1 MKRGKL
7 VVASVLTLLI
17 SSFQICIFGEANS
30 TTESIP
36 PKLLWAIGTQDN
48 KCLEFALAPTNYENY
63 GEDPYFMVGQSSP
76 AEDWCYIHPGPK
88 DKWAQDIPHIFTIVF
103 FLKSVDIENNSLLNL
118 YLLEFNKQYPPNLTV
133 YVNGVNFPVRLPPGN
148 GTDEFLLTFDGSLS
162 NSKKISLSFPSSFL
176 RLGENVIQFTVSGGS
191 WFIYDAVQLY
201 TPEKVELEEPQK
213 TVLRIGKPV
222 PLPLIKFSQEK
233 ELRTIK
239 IPVHC
244 YGEPFQ
250 GKLSITGRDAM
261 DINLNT
267 GWNDIYYEIQ
277 EVPQD
282 TFASIEIKKEDK
294 SISTRDFVISPAEA
308 LTIYLIP
315 HSHNDIGY
323 THVQTEVEKIQ
334 HQNIAKALDLI
345 EQTNDYPLEA
355 QFHWSA
361 EVLWAVKSFW
371 NKSDDNT
378 KQRIKKA
385 VEEGKFELPALFTN
399 QLTGLC
405 NGEELTHLLDEAKK
419 LSRELNTNIDTA
431 LITDIP
437 GYTWGLIPVFAQT
450 GVKYFSIGPNLDFRI
465 GNILNVWGDKPFYWI
480 SPCGKYKVLTWIGL
494 TGYAYFFCGTDCIP
508 SQTKLYLA
516 KLVERNYPYD
526 MAISR
531 YSIASDNGPPDEKL
545 PEFVKQWNQE
555 YKTPKFVISTAG
567 KALKTFEEKYGKEL
581 PAYAGEIT
589 PYWEDGSVSSARE
602 TAINR
607 DTARK
612 LMSLETLFALWLP
625 EKYPAQKF
633 AEAWENVVL
642 YDEHTWGAH
651 NSITE
656 PDSPFVKEQWTIKQ
670 SFAINAANIANELL
684 NTFTE
689 NFKSN
694 EDTVSQILIFNP
706 LPFAKTEIVAIPAD
720 WKRKGDKIIKD
731 GMAVASQRLKSNELV
746 FIARDIPPFGYAVF
760 TVEEGTSEPPK
771 DSVSINE
778 NTIQNSHLEITIDPK
793 TGTINSLKRKSD
805 GKEFIKEDS
814 IYKTNE
820 YLYAEGRSPENLK
833 RASNVQI
840 SIKENG
846 PLVGSINILY
856 QSAPGAKEIQSEI
869 ILYTDSDF
877 VEIVN
882 SIDKEDIRTPEAVHY
897 SFAFNIQNPEIRYQT
912 PFAVIHLPEQQLPGS
927 CKNYLTARDWIDI
940 SNDNMGIS
948 LITPDTPMLEIGK
961 ITVDPKVVGWKKAV
975 LLEPTVF
982 SYVMNNYWETNFK
995 ASQDGLHKF
1004 RYYLV
1009 PHEKCNLQNLDVI
1022 SKQLTSKLV
1031 AVPIANVPKLPA
1043 CPVQVSPSWVIY
1055 HLKYLPEETAYLFR
1069 LFNPTSEKV
1078 QVDIKTPANYTLQVL
1093 QAELNKTANEPAS
1106 KFTSTL
1112 EPWEFTTLILKK

>member
-1 MKRGKL
+1 MRMLAIGL
-7 VVASVLTLLI
+7 FSASWLFLLQP
-17 SSFQICIFGEANS
+17 FIFGEESS
-30 TTESIP
+30 TPESIP
-36 PKLLWAIGTQDN
+36 PKLLWEVGTQDN
-48 KCLEFALAPTNYENY
+48 KCLEFALAPTNYDNY

-88 DKWAQDIPHIFTIVF
+88 DPWAQDIPHIFTIVF
-103 FLKSVDIENNSLLNL
+103 FLKSLDTGKDSLLNL

-148 GTDEFLLTFDGSLS
+148 GTDEFLLTFDGSFP
-162 NSKKISLSFPSSFL
+162 NSKKISLPFPSSFL
-176 RLGENVIQFTVSGGS
+176 RLGENVIQFTISSGS
-191 WFIYDAVQLY
+191 WFIYDTVQLY
-201 TPEKVELEEPQK
+201 TQEKTELEAPQK
-213 TVLRIGKPV
+213 TVLRISKPA
-222 PLPLIKFSQEK
+222 PLSLVKLSQEK

-239 IPVHC
+239 IPVRC

-250 GKLSITGRDAM
+250 GKLSITGNEAM
-261 DINLNT
+261 DVNLNI

-294 SISTRDFVISPAEA
+294 TVSTRDFVISPAKA
-308 LTIYLIP
+308 MTIYLIP

-323 THVQTEVEKIQ
+323 TNVQTEVEKTQ

-345 EQTNDYPLEA
+345 EQTKDYPPEA

-361 EVLWAVKSFW
+361 EILWAVKSFW
-371 NKSDDNT
+371 NKADDNT

-385 VEEGKFELPALFTN
+385 VEEGKLELPALFTN
-399 QLTGLC
+399 PLTGLA
-405 NGEELTHLLDEAKK
+405 NGEELTHLLDEAKN

-437 GYTWGLIPVFAQT
+437 GYTWGLIPVLAQA
-450 GVKYFSIGPNLDFRI
+450 GIKYFSLGPNLDFRI
-465 GNILNVWGDKPFYWI
+465 GNFLNVWGDKPFYWA

-494 TGYAYFFCGTDCIP
+494 TGYAWFFCGTDCIP
-508 SQTKLYLA
+508 TQTKTYLA

-526 MAISR
+526 ITISR
-531 YSIASDNGPPDEKL
+531 YSIATDNGPPDEKL
-545 PEFVKQWNQE
+545 PEFIKQWNQE
-555 YKTPKFVISTAG
+555 YKTPKFIISTARE
-567 KALKTFEEKYGKEL
+567 ALKTFEEKYGEEL
-581 PAYAGEIT
+581 PTYAGEIT
-589 PYWEDGSVSSARE
+589 PYWEDGSASSARE
-602 TAINR
+602 TALNR

-625 EKYPAQKF
+625 EKYPAQQF

-656 PDSPFVKEQWTIKQ
+656 PDIPFVKEQWAIKQ
-670 SFAINAANIANELL
+670 SFATNAANIANELL

-706 LPFAKTEIVAIPAD
+706 LPFAKTEIVTIPAD

-731 GMAVASQRLKSNELV
+731 GTPVPSQRLKSNELA
-746 FIARDIPPFGYAVF
+746 FIARDIPACGYAVF
-760 TVEEGTSEPPK
+760 TVEEGDPEPLQDP
-771 DSVSINE
+771 VSINE
-778 NTIQNSHLEITIDPK
+778 NTLQNSHLEIAIDPE
-793 TGTINSLKRKSD
+793 TGTIKSLKRKSD
-805 GKEFIKEDS
+805 GKEFIKEDG

-820 YLYAEGRSPENLK
+820 YLYTEGRSPENLK
-833 RASNVQI
+833 RVSNVQI
-840 SIKENG
+840 TVKENG
-846 PLVGSINILY
+846 PLVGSINILF

-869 ILYTDSDF
+869 ILYADSDF
-877 VEIVN
+877 IEIVN

-912 PFAVIHLPEQQLPGS
+912 PFAAIHLPEQQLPGS
-927 CKNYLTARDWIDI
+927 CKNYLTVRDWVDI
-940 SNDNMGIS
+940 SNNEMGIS
-948 LITPDTPMLEIGK
+948 LITPDAPMVEIGK
-961 ITVDPKVVGWKKAV
+961 ITVDPKVVGWKKAI

-995 ASQDGLHKF
+995 VSQDGLHKF

-1009 PHEKCNLQNLDVI
+1009 PHEKCNLQNLDII
-1022 SKQLTSKLV
+1022 SKQLTSKLI
-1031 AVPIANVPKLPA
+1031 AIPIVNAPKLPA
-1043 CPVQVSPSWVIY
+1043 NPVQISPGWVVY
-1055 HLKYLPEETAYLFR
+1055 HLKYIPEEMTYLLR

-1078 QVDIKTPANYTLQVL
+1078 QVDIKTPANYTLQL
-1093 QAELNKTANEPAS
+1093 LPTELSKTANEPVS
-1106 KFTSTL
+1106 KFTGTL
-1112 EPWEFTTLILKK
+1112 EPWEFTALTLKK